1 LFTFRFCVTAANT
14 EIYSA
19 IKRRAG
25 VMFLVFTNQPPSTS
39 TIVFVKMSVQVEE
52 IPMPA
57 EETQVVKPIVNAT
70 RLYVNNVS
78 YLTTENDIIE
88 LLKDFEV

>member
-1 LFTFRFCVTAANT
+1 
-14 EIYSA
+14 
-19 IKRRAG
+19 
-25 VMFLVFTNQPPSTS
+25 
-39 TIVFVKMSVQVEE
+39 MSVQVEE

-57 EETQVVKPIVNAT
+57 EKIQVVKPIVNAT